1 MRHFESE
8 ITIYSNHCFRELHI
22 RRNMSEKLDEC
33 YEFVVKLSKEGG
45 QVGVPIFK
53 YMNYLNKLSGI

>member
-1 MRHFESE
+1 
-8 ITIYSNHCFRELHI
+8 
-22 RRNMSEKLDEC
+22 LDEY

-53 YMNYLNKLSGI
+53 CIFFCQFSAYLLSPKKKETGFVFDRASSM